1 MKGSYSIAMQHVRF
15 SLVMEKIILEDK
27 ISASIFSPAFVI
39 FDTFMLHKY
48 CKRREYL
55 KVKSEKDSMEM
66 PKLYVQ
72 KHFLF
77 PDQQNILM
85 YSSYRK

>member
-1 MKGSYSIAMQHVRF
+1 MKGSYSLAMQHVRF

-66 PKLYVQ
+66 PKLYENISF
-72 KHFLF
+72 FLTNKIF
-77 PDQQNILM
+77 
-85 YSSYRK
+85 